1 MTNFS
6 TNQVMQ
12 FYALDGERS
21 ITATVK
27 PYTFE
32 KACKVLFAD
41 GVEKYTSDKIENVMW
56 GKLTTAD
63 ALKGK
68 VVTATIDFDASASV
82 VAGEDYVVRVSYP
95 EVGGAGIE
103 SWTTKTAAV
112 HASSADTKTTIL
124 TKIKDELVKIFA
136 VDGILTASIDSVTN
150 KLEITPN
157 LTIRYERGIRPVVIP
172 EFKVTVNQI
181 TVDGD
186 LVNWVALDKNQQIPT
201 VAETSTIPTGYK
213 VADMEYFAMGE
224 RADEYRMVGYPD
236 YVATNYVVTPKE
248 NYNILVVHF
257 AYKGANSDSH
267 KSEKDLII
275 AAKDLTALETV
286 AKAIEAATGVAFT
299 KVSVTSG
306 TKSEALLTTPAEEE
320 EGEE

>member
-21 ITATVK
+21 ISPVVK

-32 KACKVLFAD
+32 KACKILFTD
-41 GVEKYTSDKIENVMW
+41 GDEKYTSDKIENVMW
-56 GKLTTAD
+56 GKVVTAD

-68 VVTATIDFDASASV
+68 VVTATIDFDTSASV

-103 SWTTKTAAV
+103 SWTTKTAVV
-112 HASSADTKTTIL
+112 HASSTDTKTTIL
-124 TKIKDELVKIFA
+124 TKLKDELVKIFA

-236 YVATNYVVTPKE
+236 YVKTNYVVTP
-248 NYNILVVHF
+248 NADYNMLVVHF

-275 AAKDLTALETV
+275 VAKSLTNLETV

-299 KVSVTSG
+299 KVSVSSG
-306 TKSEALLTTPAEEE
+306 TKSEALLTPAEEDTE
-320 EGEE
+320 A